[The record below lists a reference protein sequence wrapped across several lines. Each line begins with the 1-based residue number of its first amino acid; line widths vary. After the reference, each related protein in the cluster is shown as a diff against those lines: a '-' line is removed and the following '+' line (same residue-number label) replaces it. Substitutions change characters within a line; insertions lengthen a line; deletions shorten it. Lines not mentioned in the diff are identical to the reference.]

1 MICNCKYCN
10 GDVDAHLEAEYA
22 KYEVRIGHIK
32 TATPQELMQNET
44 VRELVREVQD
54 ILYIGQCLCDR
65 GHTSRNLHEPNTYCG
80 QLDDLQDAV
89 KKFEVKSE

>member
-1 MICNCKYCN
+1 MSCRCRVLECAICTPNYTRSM
-10 GDVDAHLEAEYA
+10 V
-22 KYEVRIGHIK
+22 IK
-32 TATPQELMQNET
+32 TATPEELMRSEL

-65 GHTSRNLHEPNTYCG
+65 GYTSRNLHEPNTYCG

-89 KKFEVKSE
+89 KKFEVKK